1 MKANLQ
7 DFYNYPT
14 ILVKLAQDVS
24 KAALQSQIAKHIIQS
39 KVLQNNNRKDETNQ
53 QKTIRNND
61 AVSKIHQLISA
72 LTNEQLT
79 DIVGLLDDANNF
91 VDMQQNNIKTI
102 FPMLKSLDVSNSMY
116 ITCRSFYIYDEVCFR
131 DQVDNPTTTHYSQF
145 FIQLQ
150 NFLEQSNNQPMGDNP
165 VDCLQT
171 IKNSLMD
178 KIFVQQLFQDQEQ
191 CEITEYSKFVGNLLS
206 VEQIISL
213 IFPLS
218 LFIKSSL
225 QNQQNLSQAINSFI
239 FKRNDINTAI
249 QFFKEILSVQAYEA
263 IMYRDLNIVI
273 QSREYKTQFS
283 KQCITNFLSQ
293 SFYLPS
299 QSMLVDQFTANQKIY
314 QTDFINSVFLMTGTY
329 CNLTNFVRYTPYLH
343 TSSSSRAGVQRSIH
357 SCPTPAPQFHCSLL
371 INDYYKFGL
380 DCYKYKKASLLFQD
394 VRVSSS
400 YQRLIIDIF
409 SILSINSVNFSQSV
423 HSQVSPQLIIANP
436 LTKEIFSSK
445 STHTYLKISKDN
457 YILNKTQASYMNN
470 QISIQK
476 GYIGEIQ
483 GKNLLQEQMIEVYN
497 GIQLSTPQAV
507 NPLLLSIED
516 CHHAICMSPLS
527 QSNIPQLADVA
538 NLYISFFEKILTTIQ
553 IDKVYEHITKNLAFI
568 GKGSEIIESMW
579 LLYYLMLLKY
589 GSIQHQLL
597 NQMSKVIQKVIPIAL
612 LESSPIQISTSQ
624 YKYQIDQQFLNS
636 NHIILNSQTGGRQD
650 RLNSEKIYLSYLPPE
665 LITINTKYIDK
676 DCNSEGNT
684 EKQKKPFLKS
694 KLK

>member
-14 ILVKLAQDVS
+14 ILVKLAQDVN
-24 KAALQSQIAKHIIQS
+24 KAVLQSQIAKQIIQS
-39 KVLQNNNRKDETNQ
+39 KVLQNNNSKDETNQ

-61 AVSKIHQLISA
+61 AVCKIHQLITA

-79 DIVGLLDDANNF
+79 DIVGLLGDANNF
-91 VDMQQNNIKTI
+91 VDMQQYNIKSI
-102 FPMLKSLDVSNSMY
+102 FPMLKSLDVSNSMF
-116 ITCRSFYIYDEVCFR
+116 ITCRPFYIYDEVCFR

-191 CEITEYSKFVGNLLS
+191 CEVTEYSKFVGNLLS

-273 QSREYKTQFS
+273 QSQRENKTQFS
-283 KQCITNFLSQ
+283 KQLITNFLSQ

-314 QTDFINSVFLMTGTY
+314 QTDFINCVFFMTGTY

-343 TSSSSRAGVQRSIH
+343 TSSTSRAGVQRSIH
-357 SCPTPAPQFHCSLL
+357 SCPLQLHSFIVVYLSMIIINMAQIVIRTKKRRYCFKMLGYPQVISVQLL
-371 INDYYKFGL
+371 IYLAF
-380 DCYKYKKASLLFQD
+380 CLLIQ
-394 VRVSSS
+394 
-400 YQRLIIDIF
+400 LI
-409 SILSINSVNFSQSV
+409 SVNQFILRQV
-423 HSQVSPQLIIANP
+423 HN
-436 LTKEIFSSK
+436 
-445 STHTYLKISKDN
+445 
-457 YILNKTQASYMNN
+457 
-470 QISIQK
+470 
-476 GYIGEIQ
+476 
-483 GKNLLQEQMIEVYN
+483 
-497 GIQLSTPQAV
+497 
-507 NPLLLSIED
+507 
-516 CHHAICMSPLS
+516 
-527 QSNIPQLADVA
+527 
-538 NLYISFFEKILTTIQ
+538 
-553 IDKVYEHITKNLAFI
+553 
-568 GKGSEIIESMW
+568 
-579 LLYYLMLLKY
+579 
-589 GSIQHQLL
+589 
-597 NQMSKVIQKVIPIAL
+597 
-612 LESSPIQISTSQ
+612 
-624 YKYQIDQQFLNS
+624 
-636 NHIILNSQTGGRQD
+636 
-650 RLNSEKIYLSYLPPE
+650 
-665 LITINTKYIDK
+665 
-676 DCNSEGNT
+676 
-684 EKQKKPFLKS
+684 
-694 KLK
+694 